1 MLNKTTRFLIV
12 SLIIIISICVGT
24 FTWQVREMND
34 KSSETINEVGEI
46 YMEGMSNQITMHFG
60 TIMEL
65 RLSQATALVHDIM
78 PNSSN
83 GYDEVCSLLAHNAKA
98 RGFDRLAFC
107 MEDGTFDLIYG
118 DGISAVDSTEFMDA
132 IYNGEEHMAMGTD
145 AAGNYVI
152 LMSVP
157 MSYETPDGK
166 GSISLVTGFQVD
178 YIADALNAELSD
190 SFLYYSIICSDG
202 IIVMQSDGADD
213 KNYFEKIQRN
223 YNDAEENSKTR
234 QDLEDYRNELQAAM
248 SQGLDYSKELTLNIG
263 HRQLYCKALPHS
275 EWYLI
280 LSMPYNALD
289 KVVDSFSDEW
299 ALVARRNAISII
311 LLFLIIFAFYFY
323 ITHIQM
329 KNLNA
334 ARRMAEYAS
343 KAKSE
348 FLSNMSHDIRTP
360 MNGIMGMTE
369 IALSSVDNPHKVEEC
384 LQKISLSAK
393 HSLGLINDI
402 LDMSKLESTKMILN
416 TEQISLPD
424 MMHDVVN
431 MIMPHVRIKQQRFD
445 LHIQDITAEHVWGD
459 GVRLNQILINLI
471 NNAIKYT
478 PEGGNIQLDLYQTPS
493 DKGENYIC
501 VHINVKDNGIG
512 MSAAFQ
518 EKIFEAFMRED
529 DARIH
534 KAQGAGLGM
543 TITKHIIDAMEG
555 TITVKSKQGKGSEF
569 HVTLDME
576 IAPHSEEAME
586 IPPWRTL
593 VVDDDEIFCNCTLT
607 TLKSIGI
614 EAQRA
619 LDGKTALKMV
629 DEHNWKGNDY
639 EVILIDWKLPEMDGI
654 EVTREIRQKYG
665 NAHRILMISA
675 SDNVEVEEKAKQA
688 GVDGFIVK
696 PLFKSTL
703 CYNLN
708 KLKEETENVHNNEAE
723 EEISFNGE
731 RILIAEDIDMNW
743 EIASALLSDVGL
755 EPEHAENGK
764 ICVDKFSESSVGYY
778 QAILMDI
785 RMPIMNGLEAAK
797 AIRALNRED
806 AQSIPIIAM
815 SADAFQDDI
824 QRCLDSG
831 MNAHTPKPI
840 DVDKVA
846 ELLKKH
852 MS

>member
-1 MLNKTTRFLIV
+1 MFNKTGRFLIV
-12 SLIIIISICVGT
+12 SLIIVILICIGN

-46 YMEGMSNQITMHFG
+46 YMEGMSKQITMHFG

-78 PNSSN
+78 PNSSD
-83 GYDEVCSLLAHNAKA
+83 YDEICELLAHNAKA

-107 MEDGTFDLIYG
+107 MEDGTFDTIYG
-118 DGISAVDSTEFMDA
+118 DGISAVDSAGFMNA
-132 IYNGEEHMAMGTD
+132 INNGEERMAIGTD
-145 AAGNYVI
+145 ATGNYVI

-157 MSYETPDGK
+157 MSYETPDGIS
-166 GSISLVTGFQVD
+166 SISLVTGFPVD

-190 SFLYYSIICSDG
+190 SFLYYSIIRRDG

-213 KNYFEKIQRN
+213 RNYYDKIQRN
-223 YNDAEENSKTR
+223 YNSAEENSKTR
-234 QDLEDYRNELQAAM
+234 QDLEDYRSELQTAM
-248 SQGLDYSKELTLNIG
+248 SQGLDYSKELTLSIG
-263 HRQLYCKALPHS
+263 RRQLYCKALPHS

-280 LSMPYNALD
+280 LSMPYNDLD
-289 KVVDSFSDEW
+289 KIVDSFSDEW
-299 ALVARRNAISII
+299 SIVALRNAISII
-311 LLFLIIFAFYFY
+311 LLFLVIFVIYFY
-323 ITHIQM
+323 ITHNQM

-369 IALSSVDNPHKVEEC
+369 IALSSVNNPHKVEEC

-393 HSLGLINDI
+393 HLLGLINDI

-445 LHIQDITAEHVWGD
+445 LHIQDIAAEHVWGD
-459 GVRLNQILINLI
+459 GVRLNQILLNLL

-493 DKGENYIC
+493 DKGGNYIS

-529 DARIH
+529 DARIQ

-555 TITVKSKQGKGSEF
+555 TISVKSKQGKGSEF
-569 HVTLDME
+569 HIILDME
-576 IAPHSEEAME
+576 MALQPEEAME
-586 IPPWRTL
+586 IPPWKTL
-593 VVDDDEIFCNCTLT
+593 VVDDDEIFCSCTLT

-619 LDGKTALKMV
+619 LDGRTALRMI
-629 DEHNWKGNDY
+629 DEHQWKGDDY
-639 EVILIDWKLPEMDGI
+639 DVILMDWKLPEMDGI

-665 NAHRILMISA
+665 TTPRILMISA
-675 SDNVEVEEKAKQA
+675 SDNIEVEEKAKQA

-703 CYNLN
+703 YYNLN
-708 KLKEETENVHNNEAE
+708 KLKEETENVHNSE
-723 EEISFNGE
+723 EKISFNGE
-731 RILIAEDIDMNW
+731 RILIAEDIDLNW
-743 EIASALLSDVGL
+743 EIASALLSEVGF

-764 ICVDKFSESSVGYY
+764 ICVEKFSESYVGYY
-778 QAILMDI
+778 KAILMDI

-797 AIRALNRED
+797 AIRSLNRED
-806 AQSIPIIAM
+806 AQTIPIIAM
-815 SADAFQDDI
+815 SADAFADDI
-824 QRCLDSG
+824 QRCLDCG
-831 MNAHTPKPI
+831 MNSHTPKPI
-840 DVDKVA
+840 DVGKVV

>member
-1 MLNKTTRFLIV
+1 
-12 SLIIIISICVGT
+12 
-24 FTWQVREMND
+24 
-34 KSSETINEVGEI
+34 
-46 YMEGMSNQITMHFG
+46 
-60 TIMEL
+60 
-65 RLSQATALVHDIM
+65 
-78 PNSSN
+78 
-83 GYDEVCSLLAHNAKA
+83 
-98 RGFDRLAFC
+98 
-107 MEDGTFDLIYG
+107 MEDGTFDTIYG
-118 DGISAVDSTEFMDA
+118 DGISAVDSAGFMNA
-132 IYNGEEHMAMGTD
+132 INNGEERMAIGTD
-145 AAGNYVI
+145 ATGNYVI

-157 MSYETPDGK
+157 MSYETPDGIS
-166 GSISLVTGFQVD
+166 SISLVTGFPVD

-190 SFLYYSIICSDG
+190 SFLYYSIIRRDG

-213 KNYFEKIQRN
+213 RNYYDKIQRN
-223 YNDAEENSKTR
+223 YNSAEENSKTR
-234 QDLEDYRNELQAAM
+234 QDLEDYRSELQTAM
-248 SQGLDYSKELTLNIG
+248 SQGLDYSKELTLSIG
-263 HRQLYCKALPHS
+263 RRQLYCKALPHS

-280 LSMPYNALD
+280 LSMPYNDLD
-289 KVVDSFSDEW
+289 KLVDSFSDEW
-299 ALVARRNAISII
+299 SIVALRNAISII
-311 LLFLIIFAFYFY
+311 LLFLVIFVIYFY
-323 ITHIQM
+323 ITHNQM

-369 IALSSVDNPHKVEEC
+369 IALSNVNNPHKVEEC
-384 LQKISLSAK
+384 LHKISLSAK
-393 HSLGLINDI
+393 HLLGLINDI

-445 LHIQDITAEHVWGD
+445 LHIQDIAAEHVWGD
-459 GVRLNQILINLI
+459 GVRLNQILLNLL

-493 DKGENYIC
+493 DKGENYIS

-529 DARIH
+529 DARIQ

-555 TITVKSKQGKGSEF
+555 TISVKSKQGKGSEF
-569 HVTLDME
+569 HVILDME
-576 IAPHSEEAME
+576 MALQPEEAME
-586 IPPWRTL
+586 IPPWKTL
-593 VVDDDEIFCNCTLT
+593 VVDDDEIFCSCTLT

-619 LDGKTALKMV
+619 LDGRTALRMI
-629 DEHNWKGNDY
+629 DEHQWKGDDY
-639 EVILIDWKLPEMDGI
+639 DVILMDWKLPEMDGI

-665 NAHRILMISA
+665 STPRILMISA
-675 SDNVEVEEKAKQA
+675 SDNIEVEEKAKQA

-703 CYNLN
+703 YYNLN
-708 KLKEETENVHNNEAE
+708 KLKEEAENVHNSE
-723 EEISFNGE
+723 EKISFNGE
-731 RILIAEDIDMNW
+731 RILIAEDIDLNW
-743 EIASALLSDVGL
+743 EIASALLSEVGF

-764 ICVDKFSESSVGYY
+764 ICVEKFSESYVGYY
-778 QAILMDI
+778 KAILMDI

-797 AIRALNRED
+797 AIRSLNRED
-806 AQSIPIIAM
+806 AQTIPIIAM
-815 SADAFQDDI
+815 SADAFADDI
-824 QRCLDSG
+824 QRCLDCG
-831 MNAHTPKPI
+831 MNSHTPKPI
-840 DVDKVA
+840 DVGKVV

-852 MS
+852 MN

>member
-1 MLNKTTRFLIV
+1 MFNKTGRFLIV
-12 SLIIIISICVGT
+12 SLIIVILICIST

-34 KSSETINEVGEI
+34 KSSETINEVSEI
-46 YMEGMSNQITMHFG
+46 YMEGMSKQITMHFG

-78 PNSSN
+78 PNSSD
-83 GYDEVCSLLAHNAKA
+83 YDEICELLAHNAKA

-107 MEDGTFDLIYG
+107 MEDGTFDTIYG
-118 DGISAVDSTEFMDA
+118 DGISAVDSAGFMNA
-132 IYNGEEHMAMGTD
+132 INNGEERMAIGTD
-145 AAGNYVI
+145 ATGNYVI

-157 MSYETPDGK
+157 MSYETPDGI
-166 GSISLVTGFQVD
+166 GCISLVTGFPVD

-190 SFLYYSIICSDG
+190 SFLYYSIIRRDG

-213 KNYFEKIQRN
+213 RNYYDKIQRN
-223 YNDAEENSKTR
+223 YNSAEENSKTR
-234 QDLEDYRNELQAAM
+234 QDLEDYRSELQAAM

-263 HRQLYCKALPHS
+263 RRQLYCKALPHS

-280 LSMPYNALD
+280 LSMPYNDLD
-289 KVVDSFSDEW
+289 KIVDSFSDEW
-299 ALVARRNAISII
+299 SIVALRNAISII
-311 LLFLIIFAFYFY
+311 LLFLVIFIIYFY
-323 ITHIQM
+323 ITHNQM

-369 IALSSVDNPHKVEEC
+369 IALSSVNNPHKVEEC

-393 HSLGLINDI
+393 HLLGLINDI

-459 GVRLNQILINLI
+459 GVRLNQILLNLI

-493 DKGENYIC
+493 DKGENYIS

-529 DARIH
+529 DARIQ

-555 TITVKSKQGKGSEF
+555 TISVKSKQGKGSEF
-569 HVTLDME
+569 HVILDME
-576 IAPHSEEAME
+576 MALQPEEAME
-586 IPPWRTL
+586 IPPWKTL
-593 VVDDDEIFCNCTLT
+593 VVDDDEIFCSCTLT

-619 LDGKTALKMV
+619 LDGRTALRMI
-629 DEHNWKGNDY
+629 DEHQWKGDDY
-639 EVILIDWKLPEMDGI
+639 DVILMDWKLPEMDGI

-665 NAHRILMISA
+665 SSPRILMISA
-675 SDNVEVEEKAKQA
+675 SDNIEVEEKAKQA

-703 CYNLN
+703 YYNLN
-708 KLKEETENVHNNEAE
+708 KLKEEAENVHNNEE
-723 EEISFNGE
+723 KISFNGE
-731 RILIAEDIDMNW
+731 RILIAEDIDLNW
-743 EIASALLSDVGL
+743 EIASALLSEVGF

-764 ICVDKFSESSVGYY
+764 ICVEKFSESYVGYY
-778 QAILMDI
+778 KAILMDI

-797 AIRALNRED
+797 AIRSLNRED
-806 AQSIPIIAM
+806 AQTIPIIAM
-815 SADAFQDDI
+815 SADAFADDI
-824 QRCLDSG
+824 QRCLDCG
-831 MNAHTPKPI
+831 MNSHTPKPI
-840 DVDKVA
+840 DVGKVV

>member
-1 MLNKTTRFLIV
+1 MFNKTGRFLIV
-12 SLIIIISICVGT
+12 SLIIVILICIGN

-46 YMEGMSNQITMHFG
+46 YMEGMSKQITMHFG

-78 PNSSN
+78 PNSSD
-83 GYDEVCSLLAHNAKA
+83 YDEICELLAHNAKA

-107 MEDGTFDLIYG
+107 MEDGTFDTIYG
-118 DGISAVDSTEFMDA
+118 DGISAVDSAGFMNA
-132 IYNGEEHMAMGTD
+132 INNGEERMAIGTD
-145 AAGNYVI
+145 ATGNYVI

-157 MSYETPDGK
+157 MSYETPDGIS
-166 GSISLVTGFQVD
+166 SISLVTGFPVD

-190 SFLYYSIICSDG
+190 SFLYYSIIRRDG

-213 KNYFEKIQRN
+213 RNYYDKIQRN
-223 YNDAEENSKTR
+223 YNSAEENSKTR
-234 QDLEDYRNELQAAM
+234 QDLEDYRSELQTAM
-248 SQGLDYSKELTLNIG
+248 SQGLDYSKELTLSIG
-263 HRQLYCKALPHS
+263 RRQLYCKALPHS

-280 LSMPYNALD
+280 LSMPYNDLD
-289 KVVDSFSDEW
+289 KIVDSFSDEW
-299 ALVARRNAISII
+299 SIVALRNAISII
-311 LLFLIIFAFYFY
+311 LLFLVIFVIYFY
-323 ITHIQM
+323 ITHNQM

-369 IALSSVDNPHKVEEC
+369 IALSSVNNPHKVEEC

-393 HSLGLINDI
+393 HLLGLINDI

-445 LHIQDITAEHVWGD
+445 LHIQDIAAEHVWGD
-459 GVRLNQILINLI
+459 GVRLNQILLNLL

-493 DKGENYIC
+493 DKGGNYIS

-529 DARIH
+529 DARIQ

-555 TITVKSKQGKGSEF
+555 TISVKSKQGKGSEF
-569 HVTLDME
+569 HIILDME
-576 IAPHSEEAME
+576 MALQPEEAME
-586 IPPWRTL
+586 IPPWKTL
-593 VVDDDEIFCNCTLT
+593 VVDDDEIFCSCTLT

-619 LDGKTALKMV
+619 LDGRTALRMI
-629 DEHNWKGNDY
+629 DEHQWKGDDY
-639 EVILIDWKLPEMDGI
+639 DVILMDWKLPEMDGI

-665 NAHRILMISA
+665 TTPRILMISA
-675 SDNVEVEEKAKQA
+675 SDNIEVEEKAKQA

-703 CYNLN
+703 YYNLN
-708 KLKEETENVHNNEAE
+708 KLKEETENVHNSE
-723 EEISFNGE
+723 EKISFNGE
-731 RILIAEDIDMNW
+731 RILIAEDIDLNW
-743 EIASALLSDVGL
+743 EIASALLSEVGF

-764 ICVDKFSESSVGYY
+764 ICVEKFSESYVGYY
-778 QAILMDI
+778 KAILMDI

-797 AIRALNRED
+797 AIRSLNR
-806 AQSIPIIAM
+806 
-815 SADAFQDDI
+815 
-824 QRCLDSG
+824 
-831 MNAHTPKPI
+831 
-840 DVDKVA
+840 
-846 ELLKKH
+846 
-852 MS
+852 